1 MKVSRVPGYTR
12 VELGGQPGLGQLLS
26 LLQVLEVDSQ
36 AWPRDG
42 ALLDVR
48 GVETRFGPEDQ
59 QRIAHEAAH
68 QLRRLKRVAVLCAP
82 GRLREGAGLRVF
94 ETELAAVTWLRG

>member
-1 MKVSRVPGYTR
+1 MKVCRVSGYTR
-12 VELGGQPGLGQLLS
+12 VTLGGQPSLGRLLS
-26 LLQVLEVDSQ
+26 LLEVLEVDSQ
-36 AWPRDG
+36 GWPRDG

-48 GVETRFGPEDQ
+48 GVETRFGPDDQ
-59 QRIAHEAAH
+59 QRIAHESASR
-68 QLRRLKRVAVLCAP
+68 LRRIKRVAVLCAP